1 MKLRTI
7 FKATVA
13 LAPIALIVGVSWN
26 GLKEYYSYT
35 PNKSDITTP
44 TTDIEP
50 TPPPRMTVEPPTVK
64 NNNITDIKYNLS
76 DYAENI
82 PDDKREF
89 FDLSLKIEEITGI
102 DAYIIFAKLAM
113 ETRFDR
119 AFVDRSNHGIKG
131 ARGLFQQELANI
143 VTGIR
148 VHGDSLTTVN
158 ALPEDNDLR
167 LAVANH
173 GRAMHLKQMPFY
185 QTLDA
190 NDPLKI
196 ALDSGWSDS
205 DGDRKN
211 DLDLST
217 SPGYNNLDDI
227 YKTMVQE
234 WDEYTRISD
243 GTLVKFIAEQAENNN
258 FITSYDQAIYSIP
271 LNDVI
276 AGELA
281 ARDALHT
288 TPSAHQN
295 NFTETWEQ
303 DLETRNTAFLA
314 VYSTHNMGKNGARI
328 QMAIATNPEWAL
340 VKPRYTEHMHS
351 IINEVSSALGIR
363 AISPET
369 LSLRANRNQAVFQ
382 EGSATRYGC
391 LSYNISSEVNAH
403 VGSFLPVIVDYGS
416 QQQWYEGHCGR
427 DPLASHRPKMRPTQE
442 ISIVES
448 DVAPKTSL
456 RPRMRPATVELAQ
469 NKP

>member
-1 MKLRTI
+1 MQI
-7 FKATVA
+7 TV
-13 LAPIALIVGVSWN
+13 
-26 GLKEYYSYT
+26 
-35 PNKSDITTP
+35 
-44 TTDIEP
+44 
-50 TPPPRMTVEPPTVK
+50 TPPP
-64 NNNITDIKYNLS
+64 IDIDTNDEKYNLS
-76 DYAENI
+76 DYADSI
-82 PDDKREF
+82 PEDKREF

-119 AFVDRSNHGIKG
+119 DFVNRANHGIKG

-143 VTGIR
+143 VTSIR
-148 VHGDSLTTVN
+148 VHGDSLTTIN
-158 ALPEDNDLR
+158 ALPADNDLR

-173 GRAMHLKQMPFY
+173 GRAEHLKQMPFY
-185 QTLDA
+185 DTLGE

-196 ALDSGWSDS
+196 ALDRGRS
-205 DGDRKN
+205 N
-211 DLDLST
+211 LDLST
-217 SPGYNNLDDI
+217 SPGYDNLDGI

-234 WDEYTRISD
+234 WNEYTRISD
-243 GTLVKFIAEQAENNN
+243 GTLVRFIAEQVENNN
-258 FITSYDQAIYSIP
+258 FVTSYDQAIYSIP
-271 LNDVI
+271 LNDII

-295 NFTETWEQ
+295 NFTGTWEQ
-303 DLETRNTAFLA
+303 DLEARNTAFLA

-340 VKPRYTEHMHS
+340 VKPRHTEHMDG

-363 AISPET
+363 AKSPET

-427 DPLASHRPKMRPTQE
+427 DPLASHRPVMRPTSQT
-442 ISIVES
+442 IVAES
-448 DVAPKTSL
+448 ALTSSPRPRL
-456 RPRMRPATVELAQ
+456 RPEGLATRLQFAE